1 MRLAFVA
8 VTVAFIS
15 NYLWENMHAH
25 LYAHHLGET
34 VDQPVLLIATL
45 GDVVILSVFALL
57 WYYVPIF
64 TRNLWLV
71 IPLGLFVGYAIE
83 RYALAASRW
92 AYAEGMPIVPYLG
105 VGLSPFLQ
113 LAVTGL
119 LLLLV
124 LRWLDLSPTTARS
137 RV

>member
-25 LYAHHLGET
+25 LYAHHLGEEI
-34 VDQPVLLIATL
+34 DQSVLFIATL
-45 GDVVILSVFALL
+45 GDVVVLSVFALL
-57 WYYVPIF
+57 WYYTPIF

-83 RYALAASRW
+83 QYALMTNRW
-92 AYAEGMPIVPYLG
+92 AYTEAMPIVPYLG
-105 VGLSPFLQ
+105 IGLSPLLQ
-113 LAVTGL
+113 LAATGL
-119 LLLLV
+119 LLLFI
-124 LRWLDLSPTTARS
+124 LRWLDRGPTTAGS